1 MPKFQALAEYAAA
14 IAPIIDAAHVNV
26 HATALRAAAELAE
39 TSGVTPGLLLDL
51 RFVLPLRPLTRA
63 GLAAIHRYHDPASL
77 EETVREHLREGTLD
91 EGDDGLRL
99 TARGLAYVHGLYD
112 VHAAATAR
120 AWAGRDD
127 LPALAE
133 LAGRVLEH
141 AERVPGGAL
150 ELVAP
155 PYEPGGASPGV
166 LLFNRLAALR
176 YHRADAHAAAWEAAG
191 LSAAEIVGLRDGPV
205 RAEVEAATN
214 LRAGGPYG
222 ALSAAERDT
231 LHDGLL
237 ALI

>member
-1 MPKFQALAEYAAA
+1 MPKFQALAKYAAA

-26 HATALRAAAELAE
+26 HATALRAATELAE

-63 GLAAIHRYHDPASL
+63 GLAAIHRYHDPAAL
-77 EETVREHLREGTLD
+77 EDAVREHLREGTLTD
-91 EGDDGLRL
+91 GDDGLRL
-99 TARGLAYVHGLYD
+99 TARGLAYVHRLYD
-112 VHAAATAR
+112 VHAAAAAR
-120 AWAGRDD
+120 AWAGRD
-127 LPALAE
+127 LPALAG

-141 AERVPGGAL
+141 AERIPGGAL

-191 LSAAEIVGLRDGPV
+191 LSMTEIVGLRDGPV

-214 LRAGGPYG
+214 LRAGRAYA
-222 ALSAAERDT
+222 ALSPAERDT

-237 ALI
+237 TLI